1 MNKKRQIKDEHL
13 SDGMKP
19 TNEDNMMMTRLNIE
33 ITEQMEK
40 IFHSIKRKKKQK
52 RKLYL
57 NRYYLFINIHN

>member
-40 IFHSIKRKKKQK
+40 IFHSIKEKKNKK
-52 RKLYL
+52 ENYTWIAITCL
-57 NRYYLFINIHN
+57 

>member
-40 IFHSIKRKKKQK
+40 IFHSIKEKKNKK
-52 RKLYL
+52 ENYT
-57 NRYYLFINIHN
+57 